1 MTTPMEAV
9 KQVAPKMA
17 EMSELILYGDI
28 WERPQLSKRDRS
40 LITIASLIS
49 MYRTGQLTGHIT
61 RGLDNGLTR
70 EEIRE
75 IITHMAFYAG
85 WPASAQASIIA
96 SQVYN
101 SQYDS

>member
-17 EMSELILYGDI
+17 EMSEHILYGDI

-49 MYRTGQLTGHIT
+49 MYRTGQLPGHIT

-70 EEIRE
+70 EEISE